1 MSASES
7 EVLAA
12 LNTSL
17 AIEQLPFRAV
27 LDGPG
32 GILSDYPAKRLSRGA
47 GGRVPLMLGTVLDEG
62 LFLLHR
68 RAICSFQLSDEPCGL
83 CTAELSDRRYFDIAE
98 CKFNPVSAW
107 P

>member
-7 EVLAA
+7 EILAA

-17 AIEQLPFRAV
+17 VIEQLPFRAV

-68 RAICSFQLSDEPCGL
+68 RTSCSYQLSDEPRGVCP
-83 CTAELSDRRYFDIAE
+83 AELSDRRYFDMAE
-98 CKFNPVSAW
+98 CKFNPVAAW